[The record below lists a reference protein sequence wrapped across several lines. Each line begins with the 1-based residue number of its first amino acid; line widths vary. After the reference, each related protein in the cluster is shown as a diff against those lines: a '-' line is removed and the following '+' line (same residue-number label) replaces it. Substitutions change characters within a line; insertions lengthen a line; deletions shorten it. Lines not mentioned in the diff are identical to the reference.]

1 LNRKENDNGLRQDVR
16 FSEPNGVSDILDL
29 NNPETL
35 KFYDQLILF
44 RGDTTRD
51 EFVFPKTIGAPQRRA
66 IHLISEKLNLYHY
79 SEGDGEDRQL
89 HIVKRPA
96 SAATIKGETPSKAL
110 NHRSSRNSLRSSPS
124 RERLRDNDNSPK
136 RGNGMDGV
144 ESPTRSLYRKSLI
157 SLSSALADNN
167 TVYPIRQPRGPE
179 PDKNFASRTDKK
191 SDDSDPRSLLKRQS
205 SNLNLFAPAFQ
216 PTAA

>member
-1 LNRKENDNGLRQDVR
+1 
-16 FSEPNGVSDILDL
+16 VSDTLDL

-44 RGDTTRD
+44 RGDTARD
-51 EFVFPKTIGAPQRRA
+51 EFVFPKTLGAPQRRA

-96 SAATIKGETPSKAL
+96 SAATIKGEMPSKAL

-124 RERLRDNDNSPK
+124 RERLRDNDNSLK
-136 RGNGMDGV
+136 RGNSLDGV

-157 SLSSALADNN
+157 SLSSALTDNN